1 MKIKQVW
8 MRRRWSEL
16 ICVVHDHDQN
26 TIITT
31 KERTE
36 GVMQTDG

>member
-8 MRRRWSEL
+8 MRRWSEL

-31 KERTE
+31 KEGSE
-36 GVMQTDG
+36 DLLQTDG